1 MTTPSRAVPNLGV
14 LSVSLKFD
22 RFVNFSV
29 GKERWSGAVESNV
42 SLPIPITADTF
53 GQGLLGGFPNF

>member
-1 MTTPSRAVPNLGV
+1 VNL
-14 LSVSLKFD
+14 
-22 RFVNFSV
+22 SV

-53 GQGLLGGFPNF
+53 AQGLLKQLLGAFPNFRSRNHKMFKKPDPI